1 MLHVAGVC
9 KSFAGPQGQKVLDK
23 LNLSIHPGEYVA
35 VLGAT
40 QSGKSTL
47 LNVLGGLVRADSGS
61 ISIEGTEIGALSD
74 HDRTSL
80 RRRRIGFIF
89 QAFHLLPHLSAGLN
103 IALPLQLDGVPR
115 TEALQRAQEI
125 MNQIDLGD
133 RMSALPSE
141 LSKTQIQ
148 RISVARALA
157 HKPALVLADEPTGG
171 LESKTGLKMLQV
183 LREQLKLNQAS
194 GILVT
199 CSLEAAKTADHILVL
214 ENGQL
219 SPFKSEI
226 G

>member
-1 MLHVAGVC
+1 MLQVTGVC
-9 KSFAGPQGQKVLDK
+9 KSFAGPQGQKVLDN
-23 LNLSIHPGEYVA
+23 LNFSIHPGEYVA
-35 VLGAT
+35 ILGT
-40 QSGKSTL
+40 THSGKSTL

-61 ISIEGTEIGALSD
+61 IVIDGTEIGILSD
-74 HDRTSL
+74 HDLTSL

-115 TEALQRAQEI
+115 TEALQRAQEL
-125 MNQIDLGD
+125 MAQIGLGD
-133 RMSALPSE
+133 RMLALPSE
-141 LSKTQIQ
+141 LSHTHIQ
-148 RISVARALA
+148 RISVARAFA

-171 LESKTGLKMLQV
+171 MESEMGLNMLQV
-183 LREQLKLNQAS
+183 LREQLKRNHSS

-199 CSLEAAKTADHILVL
+199 CSLEAARTADQILVL

-219 SPFKSEI
+219 SPFQGQI